1 MSRRPLRLRS
11 RLMLAFAGFSV
22 VAALLF
28 GVYALVFMYAT
39 EDALFDNLLRAEAAM
54 LEAGHVRNGQWE
66 RPRNDYMQVYTDS
79 SALPDGIAETLAQ
92 EPRRHEFSGSDGRHY
107 HLRALHG
114 RDGVEAW
121 LLAEVSSQLVV
132 RPLRSRV
139 LNLLGGSAL
148 ALVVSALLLA
158 AALARRLTAPLARL
172 TAQVENS
179 TDGELPRGLAQG
191 SGEDEAGVL
200 ARALDALVQRVDAL
214 LARER
219 EFTRDASHELR
230 TPLAVI
236 RAAAEQLD
244 SEAGLSDAGRRQLA
258 HLRQSALQLQQ
269 TVTSLLALAR
279 NEDAALRSDRPL
291 PLLPLLEQV
300 VVEQAALLD
309 GKAVEVQVDIEAA
322 LLTSVPLPLLH
333 VVLSN
338 LVGNAFAHT
347 QAGEIRIG
355 ARGGRLFIAN
365 PAPPLPADEAARLQQ
380 PYAKG
385 QHSDGLGLGLA
396 IVRRLSE
403 RHGLALQLEFAE
415 GRAIASFLLEA
426 ATSEAGPEP
435 ARACNAGAS
444 PV

>member
-22 VAALLF
+22 AATLLF

-39 EDALFDNLLRAEAAM
+39 EDALFDNLLRAEATF
-54 LEAGHVRNGQWE
+54 LEAGHARDGRWE
-66 RPRNDYMQVYTDS
+66 RPRNDYMQVYADS
-79 SALPDGIAETLAQ
+79 STLPDGIGDILAQ
-92 EPRRHEFSGSDGRHY
+92 EPKRHEFSGGDGRHY
-107 HLRALHG
+107 HLRTLHG
-114 RDGVEAW
+114 RDGAKAW

-139 LNLLGGSAL
+139 LSLLGWSAL
-148 ALVVSALLLA
+148 ALVASALLLA

-172 TAQVENS
+172 TAHVENS
-179 TDGELPRGLAQG
+179 AAGELPRDLAQG

-200 ARALDALVQRVDAL
+200 ARALDGLLRRVDAL

-236 RAAAEQLD
+236 RTAAEQL
-244 SEAGLSDAGRRQLA
+244 ETEPHLSDPGRRQLA

-279 NEDAALRSDRPL
+279 TDEAVLRSDRPL

-300 VVEQAALLD
+300 VIEQAPLLD
-309 GKAVEVQVDIEAA
+309 EKAVDVQVDIDRSHVAQ
-322 LLTSVPLPLLH
+322 LPSALLH
-333 VVLSN
+333 VLLSN

-347 QAGEIRIG
+347 QSGQIRID
-355 ARGGRLFIAN
+355 AADGRLRIAN
-365 PAPPLPADEAARLQQ
+365 PAPPLDPQQVARLQQ

-385 QHSDGLGLGLA
+385 EHSEGLGLGLA
-396 IVRRLSE
+396 IVQRLSA
-403 RHGLALQLEFAE
+403 RHRLDFRVEFA
-415 GRAIASFLLEA
+415 ADQAVASFRLDPA
-426 ATSEAGPEP
+426 AA
-435 ARACNAGAS
+435 
-444 PV
+444 